1 MATPI
6 IMPRQ
11 GQSVES
17 CILTEW
23 KVKVGDEVSEGDV
36 LAVIETDKA
45 SFDLESTASGTI
57 LELFWEAD
65 DDVPVLANVAAV
77 GKEGED
83 ASEFRPADSGSS
95 AAESDVTPSQDPAPV
110 STVEA
115 QPAAASTAPSET
127 PSPAP
132 ASSGVSPRAR
142 KLASSQGV
150 DAETIVGS
158 GPGGRVIERDV
169 EAFLAGRP
177 RLSVSARSKA
187 VDGLEPPKRGSGL
200 AGMALAGDMKVP
212 GAIEGARIESVKG
225 IRKVIAERMMQS
237 LQSTAQLTLHS
248 SFELTAAQAFRKQRL
263 ADGKSKVS
271 LNDLIA
277 HAIIETLKAHPE
289 MNAHFLGDRIA
300 VFEKVHLGVAVD
312 TPRGLLV
319 PVVRD
324 SSDLSIENLSSA
336 IKKLAGDCRAGTIS
350 PDDLAGGSFT
360 LTNLGMLG
368 VETFTPVL
376 NAPEIA
382 ILGVGG
388 ILLKPKRSES
398 GEVTYADYLP
408 LSLTI
413 DHQAIDGAPA
423 ARFLQTLV
431 SHLENN
437 PGEPLSQPNEQHEV

>member
-23 KVKVGDEVSEGDV
+23 KVKVGDDVSEGDV

-65 DDVPVLANVAAV
+65 DDVPVLANVAVV
-77 GKEGED
+77 GNEGED
-83 ASEFRPADSGSS
+83 ASEFQPSDYGSS
-95 AAESDVTPSQDPAPV
+95 ESAPDLPPTSSAQSTTSVDQESASAATEVVSVQPSAQGV
-110 STVEA
+110 S
-115 QPAAASTAPSET
+115 
-127 PSPAP
+127 
-132 ASSGVSPRAR
+132 SSGVSPRAR
-142 KLASSQGV
+142 KLASGKGI
-150 DAETIVGS
+150 DPEILVGT
-158 GPGGRVIERDV
+158 GPGGRVIERDI

-177 RLSVSARSKA
+177 RLSASARSKA
-187 VDGLEPPKRGSGL
+187 MEGLEPPKRGSGP
-200 AGMALAGDMKVP
+200 AGMALSADMMVP
-212 GAIEGARIESVKG
+212 GAIEGARTESVKG

-248 SFELTAAQAFRKQRL
+248 SFELTAAQAYRKQRL
-263 ADGKSKVS
+263 DDGKSKVS

-277 HAIIETLKAHPE
+277 HAIIEALKAHPE

-319 PVVRD
+319 PVVRN
-324 SSDLSIENLSSA
+324 SSDLSIETLSSS
-336 IKKLAGDCRAGTIS
+336 IKKLAGDCREGTIS

-388 ILLKPKRSES
+388 IVLKPKRLES

-431 SHLENN
+431 THLENN
-437 PGEPLSQPNEQHEV
+437 PGEPLSQPNE